1 MHYFTWKLESVSDI
15 WMLERKNKIKTYFKC
30 VPLTISYHLYLIRIP
45 KNPIMLHHGPVEWFY
60 SKSCYI
66 IFTYTFL
73 FPNTFLLFFIK
84 KFCFYYFYFSFLF
97 LFLHRISA
105 NRILTNQKAGYV
117 SRKWYQPKFVVWTII
132 HCEHS
137 HKKRKNYVV
146 NQKWKKKKI
155 NKLGKVDDR
164 SPILQLTRSRSKRQK
179 ETKIWIDKD
188 GFKPC

>member
-1 MHYFTWKLESVSDI
+1 MHYFTGKLESVSDI

-66 IFTYTFL
+66 IFTDTFL
-73 FPNTFLLFFIK
+73 FPNTFLLFSIK

-105 NRILTNQKAGYV
+105 NRILTNQKAEYV

-132 HCEHS
+132 HYY
-137 HKKRKNYVV
+137 KKRKNYVV

-164 SPILQLTRSRSKRQK
+164 TPTLQLTRSRSKRQK
-179 ETKIWIDKD
+179 ETKIWIGKD